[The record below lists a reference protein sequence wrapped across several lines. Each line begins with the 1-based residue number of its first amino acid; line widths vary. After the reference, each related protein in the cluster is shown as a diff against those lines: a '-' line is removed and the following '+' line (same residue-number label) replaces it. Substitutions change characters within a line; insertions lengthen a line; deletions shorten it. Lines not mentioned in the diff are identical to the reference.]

1 MKVRINNSE
10 KEIAAGTTIAMIAQM
25 ESLPDK
31 GVAIAVNGEIVQ
43 RSAWSGHIINN
54 GDDIIILKAFC
65 GG

>member
-1 MKVRINNSE
+1 MKIKINNCE
-10 KEIAAGTTIAMIAQM
+10 RDIASGTTIEMIAQM

-43 RSAWSGHIINN
+43 RRAWNGHIINN

>member
-1 MKVRINNSE
+1 MKIRINNCE
-10 KEIAAGTTIAMIAQM
+10 TEIASGTTIAMIGQM

-43 RSAWSGHIINN
+43 RSAWNEHVINN

>member
-10 KEIAAGTTIAMIAQM
+10 KEIAAGTTIAMIAQK

-43 RSAWSGHIINN
+43 RSAWTEHVINN
-54 GDDIIILKAFC
+54 GDDFIILKAFC

>member
-1 MKVRINNSE
+1 MKIRINNGETDIVS
-10 KEIAAGTTIAMIAQM
+10 GTTIAMIAQM

-43 RSAWSGHIINN
+43 RSAWNEHVINN

>member
-1 MKVRINNSE
+1 
-10 KEIAAGTTIAMIAQM
+10 MIAQA
-25 ESLPDK
+25 EGLPDR

-43 RSAWSGHIINN
+43 RTEWNKRIVSN

>member
-1 MKVRINNSE
+1 
-10 KEIAAGTTIAMIAQM
+10 MIAQM

-43 RSAWSGHIINN
+43 RSAWNGHIINN

>member
-1 MKVRINNSE
+1 MKIKINNCE
-10 KEIAAGTTIAMIAQM
+10 RDIANGTTIAMIAQM

>member
-1 MKVRINNSE
+1 MKARINNNE
-10 KEIAAGTTIAMIAQM
+10 REMADGTTIAMIAQA
-25 ESLPDK
+25 EGLPDR

-43 RSAWSGHIINN
+43 RTEWNERIISN

>member
-1 MKVRINNSE
+1 MKARINNSE
-10 KEIAAGTTIAMIAQM
+10 REMADGTTIAMIAQA
-25 ESLPDK
+25 EGLPDR

-43 RSAWSGHIINN
+43 RSAWNEHVINN

>member
-1 MKVRINNSE
+1 MKIRINNSE
-10 KEIAAGTTIAMIAQM
+10 TEIANGTTIAMLAQM

-31 GVAIAVNGEIVQ
+31 GVAIAFNGEIVQ
-43 RSAWSGHIINN
+43 RSAWNEHVINN

>member
-31 GVAIAVNGEIVQ
+31 GVAIAVNGKIVQ

>member
-1 MKVRINNSE
+1 MKIRINNCE
-10 KEIAAGTTIAMIAQM
+10 TEIASGTTIAMIVQR

-43 RSAWSGHIINN
+43 RSAWNEHVINN

>member
-1 MKVRINNSE
+1 MKIRINNCETDIVS
-10 KEIAAGTTIAMIAQM
+10 GTTIAMIAQM

-43 RSAWSGHIINN
+43 RSAWNEHVINN

>member
-1 MKVRINNSE
+1 MKIRINNCE
-10 KEIAAGTTIAMIAQM
+10 TEIASGTTIAMIAQK

-43 RSAWSGHIINN
+43 RSAWTEHVINN
-54 GDDIIILKAFC
+54 GDDIIILKACC

>member
-1 MKVRINNSE
+1 MKISINNCE
-10 KEIAAGTTIAMIAQM
+10 TDIASGTTIAMIAQM
-25 ESLPDK
+25 ESLPGK

-43 RSAWSGHIINN
+43 RSAWNEHVINN

>member
-1 MKVRINNSE
+1 MKIKINNCE
-10 KEIAAGTTIAMIAQM
+10 RDIASGTTIAMIAQK

-43 RSAWSGHIINN
+43 RNAWNGHIINN

-65 GG
+65 RG

>member
-1 MKVRINNSE
+1 MKARINNNE
-10 KEIAAGTTIAMIAQM
+10 REMADGTTIAMIAQA
-25 ESLPDK
+25 EGLPDK

-43 RSAWSGHIINN
+43 RSAWNEHVINN

>member
-1 MKVRINNSE
+1 M
-10 KEIAAGTTIAMIAQM
+10 ADGTTIAMIAQA
-25 ESLPDK
+25 EGLPDR

-43 RSAWSGHIINN
+43 RTEWNERIISN

>member
-1 MKVRINNSE
+1 M
-10 KEIAAGTTIAMIAQM
+10 ADGTTIAMIALA
-25 ESLPDK
+25 EGLPDK

-43 RSAWSGHIINN
+43 RSAWNEHVINN

>member
-1 MKVRINNSE
+1 MKIKINNCE
-10 KEIAAGTTIAMIAQM
+10 RDIASGTTIAMIAQK

-43 RSAWSGHIINN
+43 RSAWSGHVINN

>member
-1 MKVRINNSE
+1 MKIKINNCE
-10 KEIAAGTTIAMIAQM
+10 RDIANGTTIAMIAQM

-43 RSAWSGHIINN
+43 RSAWNEHVINN

>member
-1 MKVRINNSE
+1 M
-10 KEIAAGTTIAMIAQM
+10 ADGTTIAMIAKADG
-25 ESLPDK
+25 LPDK

-43 RSAWSGHIINN
+43 RSAWNEHVINN

>member
-1 MKVRINNSE
+1 MKARINNNE
-10 KEIAAGTTIAMIAQM
+10 REMADGTTIAMIAKADG
-25 ESLPDK
+25 LPDK

-43 RSAWSGHIINN
+43 RSAWNEHVISN

>member
-1 MKVRINNSE
+1 MKIKINHCE
-10 KEIAAGTTIAMIAQM
+10 TEIASGTTIAMIAQK

-43 RSAWSGHIINN
+43 RRAWTEHVINN

>member
-1 MKVRINNSE
+1 MKARINNSE
-10 KEIAAGTTIAMIAQM
+10 REMADGTTIAMIAQA
-25 ESLPDK
+25 EGLPDR

-43 RSAWSGHIINN
+43 RTEWNERIVSN

>member
-1 MKVRINNSE
+1 
-10 KEIAAGTTIAMIAQM
+10 MIAQM

-43 RSAWSGHIINN
+43 RSAWNEHVINN